1 MDDFKNAFASYL
13 TQKHSSQNTIG
24 SYLSDLDKFSA
35 YLALE
40 NVSDLSRVDEP
51 FVVRYMDY
59 LKSCGFSTATVTRN
73 LASIRSFCDF
83 LVENGTL
90 AENPAKSIK
99 AQKVPKKIPEI
110 LSSEEMTKL
119 LSTPDI
125 TDPKGCR
132 DKAMLELLY
141 ATGIRVSELISLNIR
156 DVNLGRGLL
165 YCRGAKAERT
175 IPIYPAAISAVS
187 DYLYRVRGLLV
198 REDSGD
204 ALFTN
209 LNGTRLTRQGFWKII
224 KAYAKEAKIEKEITP
239 HTFRHAFALHM
250 LQNGADLKDIKAL
263 MGHSDISSTQ
273 VYLQMLDH
281 HVEDVYRQYHP
292 MAKNN

>member
-1 MDDFKNAFASYL
+1 
-13 TQKHSSQNTIG
+13 
-24 SYLSDLDKFSA
+24 
-35 YLALE
+35 
-40 NVSDLSRVDEP
+40 
-51 FVVRYMDY
+51 
-59 LKSCGFSTATVTRN
+59 
-73 LASIRSFCDF
+73 
-83 LVENGTL
+83 
-90 AENPAKSIK
+90 
-99 AQKVPKKIPEI
+99 
-110 LSSEEMTKL
+110 
-119 LSTPDI
+119 
-125 TDPKGCR
+125 
-132 DKAMLELLY
+132 MLELLY

-165 YCRGAKAERT
+165 YCRGSKSERT